1 MHLPTRLAQIHTTE
15 IGTHFLAL
23 ADEDRRLRFGRPMN
37 DTALLKYV
45 AHIDFTRDAVFG
57 VFDTDLQLIGVGHL
71 ARDAT
76 SAEIGLSVITAGRHR
91 GVGRSLLERGITHAR
106 ACGLSLLYM
115 HCLGENEPMRRLARR
130 AHMSVVND
138 HGELQAHL
146 ELAPPTSGTQVAD
159 WVENSMGWAEHAFRA
174 QMATGTYRPR

>member
-1 MHLPTRLAQIHTTE
+1 MHLPTRLARIHTEE

-37 DTALLKYV
+37 DAALLDYV
-45 AHIDFTRDAVFG
+45 AKIDFARDAVFG
-57 VFDTDLQLIGVGHL
+57 VFDVDLQLIGVGHL
-71 ARDAT
+71 ARDTA
-76 SAEIGLSVITAGRHR
+76 SAEIGLSVVAAGRAR
-91 GVGRSLLERGITHAR
+91 GVGRSLLERAITHAR
-106 ACGLSLLYM
+106 AYGLTMLYM

-146 ELAPPTSGTQVAD
+146 ELAPRTSGTHLAD
-159 WVENSMGWAEHAFRA
+159 WVENSMGLAEHAFRV
-174 QMATGTYRPR
+174 QMATGGYRPR